1 LVVRHGSFVIGHWSF
16 VKFIMRIISLDIEN
30 AKSYRQAH
38 IDFTEG
44 VNAIVGRNGAGK
56 STIVEA
62 IGFALFDWLAYK
74 HKDFVREGEKSA
86 TITVAFISSAD
97 ERRYEVVRRIGGGNQ
112 YYVYDPEL
120 GGKVCG
126 GKADVLAFL
135 RQNMG
140 VEPGADLSRL
150 FSDAVGVP
158 QGSFT
163 AAFLLTPAGRKSTF
177 DPLLQVEEYK
187 RAYDKLREPLSL
199 LRGQQ
204 QTLEV
209 EIAGLAA
216 RLEQLPPL
224 EAAVRKRAK
233 ELKEAEAGLASTAAE
248 LAETEEARTALETQ
262 VRFINRL
269 RQEKATMAAQLAAGE
284 EQLTSARQALEAA
297 LEAQALVAQHRPG
310 HDAYVE
316 AQAQQRT
323 LEQQAQARQTLRDR
337 VAKAEQRLALARKE
351 SQTIDEALA
360 GIAKAEEEMA
370 RLAPMVKEQERL
382 ESELQAARQDHAR
395 LQAARRQLSQHEQVL
410 TRLQKRAKTLA
421 GELAKSAELETDR
434 ARLEGEIETRQTQ
447 LDERREAQ
455 AGYKTEAESLKKQS
469 AALEEADIQDAACPV
484 CEQPLTETH
493 RADILQRNAARLE
506 ALRQAYAEAQRQM
519 QADDAALAKLKR
531 QLRQTQQALLK
542 LPRSSE
548 LDEMQAEIERA
559 QTTLE
564 ESRAAV
570 DELAATPARIET
582 LQTKLADLDDP
593 KQAHAIAR
601 DQVRRKGTREAR
613 RGAIQEEIA
622 GIQAT
627 LDELRAQLDAFADL
641 DAARAEVRQ
650 ALETHVEAY
659 QLVLGNRQV
668 AESVEAR
675 QAKVEQ
681 VQAQRAAL
689 FQQLTQVSE
698 QLAQAEAEFDAE
710 AYTQLLGREQQLR
723 NEQAA
728 LQTRLSLLR
737 SAQERDEAQLAM
749 LRKQA
754 ARLGS
759 LRAHKETLAEQGAIL
774 EALRRVLRDAGP
786 YITGTLIRQI
796 SEGAAR
802 IFGDI
807 MQDYSRHLSWDETYE
822 IQLNVNGNERAFAQ
836 LSGGEQMSAALALR
850 LALLREM
857 SAIDIAFFD
866 EPTTNL
872 DEARR
877 EALASQILEV
887 KGLRQLFVI
896 SHDDAFE
903 QATQHLIRIE
913 RVGGESRVAV
923 EE

>member
-1 LVVRHGSFVIGHWSF
+1 
-16 VKFIMRIISLDIEN
+16 MRIISLDIEN

-38 IDFTEG
+38 VDFTEG

-112 YYVYDPEL
+112 YYIYDPEL
-120 GGKVCG
+120 GGKVCE

-140 VEPGADLSRL
+140 VDPGADLSRL

-187 RAYDKLREPLSL
+187 RAYDKLRDPLSL
-199 LRGQQ
+199 LHGQQ

-224 EAAVRKRAK
+224 EAAVKTRAK
-233 ELKEAEAGLASTAAE
+233 ELKEAETGLTSTAVE
-248 LAETEEARTALETQ
+248 LAETEKARVALDEQ
-262 VRFINRL
+262 QRYVNGL
-269 RQEKATMAAQLAAGE
+269 RQEKTMMAAQLAAGE
-284 EQLTSARQALEAA
+284 AQLTSARQALEAA
-297 LEAQALVAQHRPG
+297 LAAQALVAQHRPG

-316 AQAQQRT
+316 AQARQRL
-323 LEQQAQARQTLRDR
+323 LEQQAQTRQALRDR
-337 VAKAEQRLALARKE
+337 MAKAEQRLALARKE
-351 SQTIDEALA
+351 AQTTEEALA
-360 GIAKAEEEMA
+360 AIVQAEEVMA
-370 RLAPMVKEQERL
+370 QLVPKVEAQERL

-395 LQAARRQLSQHEQVL
+395 LQAAQRQLSQQEQDLV
-410 TRLQKRAKTLA
+410 RLNKRAEALA
-421 GELAKSAELETDR
+421 NELAKSADLEAERT
-434 ARLEGEIETRQTQ
+434 RLEGDIEARQMQ
-447 LDERREAQ
+447 LDQRREAQ
-455 AGYKTEAESLKKQS
+455 AGYKTEAEALKKQS

-484 CEQPLTETH
+484 CEQPLTEEH
-493 RADILQRNAARLE
+493 RAGILERNAQRLE
-506 ALRQAYAEAQRQM
+506 ALRRAYVETQQRM
-519 QADDAALAKLKR
+519 KEDNAALAALKR
-531 QLRQTQQALLK
+531 QLKQLQQALMT
-542 LPRSSE
+542 LPRRSE
-548 LDEMQAEIERA
+548 LEEVQAEIERVQA
-559 QTTLE
+559 TLE

-570 DELAATPARIET
+570 DALAGSPEKIET
-582 LQTKLADLDDP
+582 LQASLAGLGDP
-593 KQAHAIAR
+593 KQAYAIAR
-601 DQVRRKGTREAR
+601 DQVRRKGEQETRRNAVR
-613 RGAIQEEIA
+613 EEMA

-627 LDELRAQLDAFADL
+627 LNELRAQVNAFADL

-650 ALETHVEAY
+650 ALETHAEAY
-659 QLVLGNRQV
+659 QLVLRNRQL
-668 AESVEAR
+668 AESVEER
-675 QAKVEQ
+675 QTKVEQ
-681 VQAQRAAL
+681 IQAQRATL
-689 FQQLTQVSE
+689 SQQLAEVTE
-698 QLAQAEAEFDAE
+698 QLAEAEAEFDAE
-710 AYTQLLGREQQLR
+710 VYTQLLGREQQLR
-723 NEQAA
+723 NEKAA
-728 LQTRLSLLR
+728 LQTQLSLLR
-737 SAQERDEAQLAM
+737 SDQERDEARLTS
-749 LRKQA
+749 LREQA
-754 ARLGS
+754 ARLAS
-759 LRAHKETLAEQGAIL
+759 LRQRQGTLAEQGAIL

-796 SEGAAR
+796 SEGGAR

-877 EALASQILEV
+877 DALARQILEV

-903 QATQHLIRIE
+903 QATEHLIRIE
-913 RVGGESRVAV
+913 RMGGESRVVV